1 MLSETGLAWPLVRES
16 LEENNTIGS
25 MERIFKVAKTHG
37 FEIFIS
43 PHYFYPSA
51 GVMATRRRSLTMH
64 FSRTLF

>member
-16 LEENNTIGS
+16 LEENNTIGN
-25 MERIFKVAKTHG
+25 MERIFNVAKTHG

-51 GVMATRRRSLTMH
+51 GLWLHGGAH
-64 FSRTLF
+64 